1 METKKLALSVEWENG
16 VISNEIQVDVK
27 AKYIILKG
35 GEKMLIEPI
44 TFALPQENRRES
56 AAIGFLYLKD
66 GKPTLFSQEM
76 IADNMKEINQTLIG
90 LGLCQSERASW
101 FWREHSEAEAWNF
114 NTQLSGTRPVLSLG
128 SLLD

>member
-16 VISNEIQVDVK
+16 VISNEIQVGVK
-27 AKYIILKG
+27 AKYIILKD

-66 GKPTLFSQEM
+66 GKPTLM
-76 IADNMKEINQTLIG
+76 PGKKLTDNIKEINQTLIG
-90 LGLCQSERASW
+90 LGLCQSERNSW
-101 FWREHSEAEAWNF
+101 FWREHSEVKAWSY
-114 NTQLSGTRPVLSLG
+114 NTRLSGTRPVVSLG
-128 SLLD
+128 SLD